1 MIIKQTLEV
10 FLSERKQVWINKKT
24 KGKDIKDDKLS
35 VLKTEADAR
44 YDRDNWIVKAI
55 KEARPSI
62 TTHPSTFTHSDAKST
77 AIKFIGATKT
87 DGLLR
92 TGNVETIQ
100 KFDVFGNAAT
110 DGVVW
115 DTYLFLMTKT
125 IDDKLVIDHFREETQ
140 ESKKFIGS
148 FNLNYG
154 DTRKKL
160 LAVFVPPT
168 SFKTSQYLKQVYFPV
183 DGNYH
188 LLSLLTTSS
197 LLDKLKSNIDNMR
210 FGEITKSAKEMRKT
224 NSFHQ
229 AGYDDLF
236 DLTVTAFGG
245 TKPQNISILNS
256 QNGGVAYLLAST
268 PPSLNQ
274 RQIRLP
280 THDFFKNSLR
290 PSQFKESFQTLH
302 SLIIVPVNNVHIREG
317 ISNTLKYIIDQVLQR
332 AFRIRATDAGWSNAE
347 HYQSLPLGQR
357 IWLDDAYLLQR
368 ENEDDWVNDITR
380 SFARWLMQAYEY
392 SCKDTHIKLSDHE
405 LREIRILVDEAVSN
419 DQEFFK

>member
-1 MIIKQTLEV
+1 MIIKQTLDV
-10 FLSERKQVWINKKT
+10 FLSERKQVWVNKKT

-35 VLKTEADAR
+35 ILKTGADAR
-44 YDRDNWIVKAI
+44 YDPNNWIIKAI

-77 AIKFIGATKT
+77 AIKFIGANKA

-92 TGNVETIQ
+92 TGNVETTQ

-115 DTYLFLMTKT
+115 DTYLFLMTRA
-125 IDDKLVIDHFREETQ
+125 IDDKLVIEHFREETQ
-140 ESKKFIGS
+140 ESKNFIGS

-154 DTRKKL
+154 ETRKKF
-160 LAVFVPPT
+160 LAVFVTPT
-168 SFKTSQYLKQVYFPV
+168 SVKTSQYLKQVYFPV
-183 DGNYH
+183 DDNYH
-188 LLSLLTTSS
+188 LLSLLTPSS

-210 FGEITKSAKEMRKT
+210 FGEITKNAKEMRRA

-280 THDFFKNSLR
+280 THDFFKNSLH

-302 SLIIVPVNNVHIREG
+302 SLITVSINNVHIREG
-317 ISNTLKYIIDQVLQR
+317 ISNILKYIIDQVLQR
-332 AFRIRATDAGWSNAE
+332 AFRIRATSKGWSDTE
-347 HYQSLPLGQR
+347 HYQSLPFAQC
-357 IWLDDAYLLQR
+357 IWLDDAHQLQR

-380 SFARWLMQAYEY
+380 SFARWILQAYEY
-392 SCKDTHIKLSDHE
+392 SCKETHIKLSDHE
-405 LREIRILVDEAVSN
+405 LREVRGIVEQAVGS
-419 DQEFFK
+419 DREFFK